1 MVKLRIS
8 DVYAG
13 NPNAAAPAMTALN
26 DMLRQRMGRDL
37 GRLLRRIERSIM
49 QQADEASKEHQRII
63 ELYSPKDA
71 DGKPVPPKSENDL
84 TDKAAFQADY
94 DTLIGDTF
102 EVDGIPEGML
112 AGMSLMG
119 ATWASPLIIEEA
131 PPKKEAAP
139 SPGDE

>member
-1 MVKLRIS
+1 MVTLKIS

-13 NPNAAAPAMTALN
+13 NPSAVAPAMAALH
-26 DMLRQRMGRDL
+26 DVLRQRMGREL
-37 GRLLRRIERSIM
+37 GRLLRRIERTIT

-94 DTLIGDTF
+94 DALIGDTF
-102 EVDGIPEGML
+102 EVDGIPEGL
-112 AGMSLMG
+112 IAGMQLQG
-119 ATWASPLIIEEA
+119 ATWASPLIIDEA
-131 PPKKEAAP
+131 PTKKEESA
-139 SPGDE
+139 GV